1 MDIYSGTIA
10 GTFGVSAGVFA
21 LFFLGEVPR
30 VRRDILQ
37 KFPFFDQYF
46 DRRVAPEDNV
56 SDVTCL
62 YLSELTADW
71 VF

>member
-1 MDIYSGTIA
+1 MGICSGTIA

-56 SDVTCL
+56 SDLTCQ
-62 YLSELTADW
+62 YPTRLTADW
-71 VF
+71 VL